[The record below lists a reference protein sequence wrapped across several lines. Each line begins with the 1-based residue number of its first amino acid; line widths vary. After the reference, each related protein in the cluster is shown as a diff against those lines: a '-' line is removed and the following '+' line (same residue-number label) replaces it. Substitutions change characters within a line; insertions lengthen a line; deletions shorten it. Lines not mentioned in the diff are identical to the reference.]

1 MDRDELEEYVERA
14 QAIVRDAPQ
23 MGEANTKEMLVRPFL
38 EVLGWEFHPS
48 EVKLEYPVRMASTR
62 TKVDYAL
69 MLNGTPAVFV
79 ETKGLDTEVSEDH
92 REQVTSYMHNEESVE
107 WGLLTNG
114 KRYEFFMY
122 DGTPTG
128 FSLGDF
134 ALDKLSKNA
143 EVVGTLSKESVSSG
157 KSRDKAERLRER
169 ERAVS
174 TLRNDKDEIADEVT
188 GAVTERVGELVASV
202 AETEAKEFV
211 DRVVEGL
218 ENSGMETEEPNGDD
232 RKGPTV
238 EDDTPDILFT
248 EDGNSIASFGGRRN
262 SREGSSHL

>member
-1 MDRDELEEYVERA
+1 
-14 QAIVRDAPQ
+14 
-23 MGEANTKEMLVRPFL
+23 
-38 EVLGWEFHPS
+38 
-48 EVKLEYPVRMASTR
+48 
-62 TKVDYAL
+62 
-69 MLNGTPAVFV
+69 
-79 ETKGLDTEVSEDH
+79 
-92 REQVTSYMHNEESVE
+92 
-107 WGLLTNG
+107 
-114 KRYEFFMY
+114 
-122 DGTPTG
+122 
-128 FSLGDF
+128 
-134 ALDKLSKNA
+134 
-143 EVVGTLSKESVSSG
+143 
-157 KSRDKAERLRER
+157 R

-248 EDGNSIASFGGRRN
+248 EDGNSIASFGGDTQADAMAKAVGYLIDEHDILDEISLPHVPGKKKAVLNDCPEDAEGEEMRGCREIADGYFLDTHMSRRQKEDRTKELAEKRGLGVKFN
-262 SREGSSHL
+262 W